1 VNESGRI
8 RGGAHFSRMAL
19 RHSAAALHR
28 RQARIRFSP
37 VFIQIEGSVHAGEFW
52 FLHYKPDFASG

>member
-1 VNESGRI
+1 MKAEGFAAARI
-8 RGGAHFSRMAL
+8 FRGLPL

-37 VFIQIEGSVHAGEFW
+37 VFIQ
-52 FLHYKPDFASG
+52 